1 MSEDWAERR
10 ERMVAAKIAARGVSD
25 PKVLA
30 AMRRIPRHVFLPEA
44 DRQLAYTDS
53 PLAIGRGQTISQPY
67 IVALMT
73 ELARV
78 GPASRVLEVG
88 TGCGYQTA
96 VLAACAGEI
105 WSVEL
110 EPELSAEA
118 ARTLD
123 TLGFE
128 NVRLRVGDGSRGW
141 PDAAPFE
148 AIVVTAAP
156 ATVPADLIAQLA
168 PQGRLVIPIGA
179 TSQELC
185 VFTRTRDGIRREGVI
200 PVRFVPL
207 R

>member
-1 MSEDWAERR
+1 MSDDWAERR
-10 ERMVAAKIAARGVSD
+10 ERMVATQIAARGVHN
-25 PKVLA
+25 PAVLA
-30 AMRRIPRHVFLPEA
+30 AMRAIPRHVFVPEA
-44 DRQLAYTDS
+44 DRSLAYTDG

-73 ELARV
+73 ELAHV
-78 GPASRVLEVG
+78 GPDSRVLEVG

-110 EPELSAEA
+110 EPELSAGA
-118 ARTLD
+118 ARTLEA
-123 TLGFE
+123 LGCV
-128 NVRLRVGDGSRGW
+128 NVHLRVGDGSRGW
-141 PDAAPFE
+141 PEAAPFD

-156 ATVPADLIAQLA
+156 APVPPALPAQLA
-168 PQGRLVIPIGA
+168 PRGRLVIPIGA

-185 VFTRTRDGIRREGVI
+185 VITRTQDGLAREAVI

>member
-1 MSEDWAERR
+1 MSDEWAEQR
-10 ERMVAAKIAARGVSD
+10 ERMVAIQIGARGVED
-25 PKVLA
+25 PAVLA
-30 AMRRIPRHVFLPEA
+30 AMRTIPRHLFVPEA
-44 DRQLAYTDS
+44 DRSLAYTDG
-53 PLAIGRGQTISQPY
+53 PLTIGCGQTISQPY

-96 VLAACAGEI
+96 VLAACAGEV

-110 EPELSAEA
+110 EPELSARA
-118 ARTLD
+118 ARTLEA
-123 TLGFE
+123 LGCG
-128 NVRLRVGDGSRGW
+128 NVHLRVADGSLGW
-141 PDAAPFE
+141 PDAAPFD

-156 ATVPADLIAQLA
+156 AAVPPALVEQLA
-168 PQGRLVIPIGA
+168 PHGRLVIPIGV
-179 TSQELC
+179 TSQDLC
-185 VFTRTRDGIRREGVI
+185 VVTRAPDGIRRESVI

>member
-1 MSEDWAERR
+1 MSEAWAEQR
-10 ERMVAAKIAARGVSD
+10 ERMVATQIVNRGVRD
-25 PKVLA
+25 PAVLA
-30 AMRRIPRHVFLPEA
+30 AMRAIPRHAFVPET
-44 DRQLAYTDS
+44 DRALTYSDG

-78 GPASRVLEVG
+78 GATSRVLEVG

-96 VLAACAGEI
+96 VLAACAGAV

-110 EPELSAEA
+110 EDELSERA
-118 ARTLD
+118 ARTLAE
-123 TLGFE
+123 LGYR
-128 NVRLRVGDGSRGW
+128 NVHLRVGDGSRGW
-141 PDAAPFE
+141 PEAAPFD

-156 ATVPADLIAQLA
+156 ADVPPALVDQLA
-168 PQGRLVIPIGA
+168 PNGRLVIPIGV

-185 VFTRTRDGIRREGVI
+185 LIIRTPGGTRRETII